1 MWLCF
6 PVAAGTGQICGENHY
21 FGIILTVAHLSAGLA
36 GLPFDDM
43 AGLPFDD
50 IKGLGKKR
58 SRRTAALKKFD
69 RNVYTELK
77 KRNLPT
83 RAPSCEL
90 LCGECE
96 RHVLVHHR
104 VVRACEY
111 ERLERA
117 GPWL

>member
-6 PVAAGTGQICGENHY
+6 PVATGTGHICSEHHY

-36 GLPFDDM
+36 GLPFV
-43 AGLPFDD
+43 D
-50 IKGLGKKR
+50 IKGFGKKR
-58 SRRTAALKKFD
+58 SRHTAALKKFD

-83 RAPSCEL
+83 RVPSCEL

-96 RHVLVHHR
+96 RHVLVHHL

-111 ERLERA
+111 ERLERT